1 MISSFLKLKEPFLPY
16 DKKGEWSRYHL
27 RSCSI
32 KFLLNTS
39 SPLTGTSRRCLPNN
53 GFCLQHLS
61 SKATFHTTFRG
72 HLPADECPSLSAA
85 RCVLLF
91 VITFDYLLSWYLRG
105 VYLSRY
111 KYEFC
116 NMHVFISISTIR
128 IDTHNKIRY
137 CKSTNSSKR
146 KPICEIGSANHLV
159 HDSSCARIPEFKN

>member
-1 MISSFLKLKEPFLPY
+1 MPTQCI
-16 DKKGEWSRYHL
+16 
-27 RSCSI
+27 
-32 KFLLNTS
+32 
-39 SPLTGTSRRCLPNN
+39 
-53 GFCLQHLS
+53 LQHLS

-91 VITFDYLLSWYLRG
+91 VITFDYLLSWYLRS

-159 HDSSCARIPEFKN
+159 HDSSCARIPEFKELNILFQRSWTVFYCKTASLWYT